1 MEMDTKSILT
11 EALHSRPAERLQLIE
26 LLTKSLN
33 KPDEKIEKKTR
44 IVIDMGDTIV
54 ISNKMTNSIIL
65 GFSPFEEKE
74 LEYKLED
81 DDKTSYYIEFI
92 PNLNIITPI
101 AREEMLSESYLTMLA
116 SQDVLKRVWD
126 NPDEDKAWEHL

>member
-1 MEMDTKSILT
+1 
-11 EALHSRPAERLQLIE
+11 
-26 LLTKSLN
+26 
-33 KPDEKIEKKTR
+33 
-44 IVIDMGDTIV
+44 MGDTIV

-81 DDKTSYYIEFI
+81 DDQTSYYIEFI

-101 AREEMLSESYLTMLA
+101 AREKMLSESYLTMLA